1 LAAANN
7 RPSRGIVDPPTAVGK
22 KFFAGAGEAVIWFAD
37 MIGLL
42 IPIIRKEAGLSC
54 HPKH

>member
-1 LAAANN
+1 MAVNN
-7 RPSRGIVDPPTAVGK
+7 RPSRGIVHPPATVGK

-37 MIGLL
+37 MIGPL

-54 HPKH
+54 HPKR